1 MAPACFLHNT
11 SRGIQQYKQRH
22 PALVRQYPTMPT
34 RYPTSG
40 IAWAVQRIANN
51 CSASKNPQMR
61 KRWIFDQIWYGR
73 DMAPGLVVF
82 GVRWWLGGQPATL
95 TISLRKAIPLDA
107 TQSPPQNTSSCHIQ
121 QSDYCQPSL
130 HLILLGVDN
139 SSALI
144 VVKAESVEPRVVSCE

>member
-1 MAPACFLHNT
+1 
-11 SRGIQQYKQRH
+11 
-22 PALVRQYPTMPT
+22 
-34 RYPTSG
+34 
-40 IAWAVQRIANN
+40 
-51 CSASKNPQMR
+51 MR

-107 TQSPPQNTSSCHIQ
+107 TQSPPQNTSSRHIQ
-121 QSDYCQPSL
+121 QSDYCQTTL